1 MGRDYP
7 LGAAFFHGKC
17 RNAFQKKLSL
27 TDPQEIDKAIKL
39 GEYIVKEIQALY
51 QLRKYRALKKMYYSD
66 DHREE
71 EAQRHR
77 EIEQAAAAAVNKN

>member
-7 LGAAFFHGKC
+7 LGADFFQGKC
-17 RNAFQKKLSL
+17 RSAFQRKMTL

-66 DHREE
+66 DHNE
-71 EAQRHR
+71 EAQRHHD
-77 EIEQAAAAAVNKN
+77 IELAAKP